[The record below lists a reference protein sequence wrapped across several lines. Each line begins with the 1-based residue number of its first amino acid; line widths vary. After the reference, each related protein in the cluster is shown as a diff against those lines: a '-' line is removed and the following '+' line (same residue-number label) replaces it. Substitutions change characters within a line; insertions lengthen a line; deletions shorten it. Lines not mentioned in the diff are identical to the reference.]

1 MRKILDKN
9 RRIIGALYCAF
20 KVKRTHKKKRGGR
33 EINYLHQSLSQ
44 LVSQEGELEI
54 KISHM
59 IGVNYKRLGKHGAKW
74 MQARIYVECERMGG
88 RRIAWGEYMWGA
100 NICRAKDEGGE
111 YMGVR

>member
-1 MRKILDKN
+1 MGNGKTDLKE
-9 RRIIGALYCAF
+9 
-20 KVKRTHKKKRGGR
+20 KGR

-88 RRIAWGEYMWGA
+88 RRIAWGEYMWGVKYGT
-100 NICRAKDEGGE
+100 NILNAKGCEVNIW
-111 YMGVR
+111 GVSIYVWWETNIWE